1 MAYARS
7 FTIAKTFSQLFSMKA
22 MFSRCPLKTMYCFP
36 HNSIVFITHLN
47 ISRLCCTL
55 SIHWLSYPYVK
66 DGFSNLS
73 VKPLDAAI
81 AVKLE
86 WLLRYYQFLKTHKV
100 FPVWFFSLHRRQQ
113 AESFILFCTIN
124 VYSINQWK
132 LRDLSFPCEHFTR
145 NI

>member
-66 DGFSNLS
+66 R
-73 VKPLDAAI
+73 
-81 AVKLE
+81 
-86 WLLRYYQFLKTHKV
+86 WFL
-100 FPVWFFSLHRRQQ
+100 
-113 AESFILFCTIN
+113 ESFRKTTWCGHCSQIGAIIGMTFTLLPTFENSQSFSSLVFFITPKTTSGI
-124 VYSINQWK
+124 VYFVLYHKCVFN
-132 LRDLSFPCEHFTR
+132 
-145 NI
+145 